1 MDDEDARW
9 LGAFNAKAEGTS
21 GEGSPVR
28 EKENIPLSAG
38 RERRTKGKDKEKEAN
53 VPATLNITDDTFEYI
68 MGVLEK
74 HAEDSVPMLHTVSRD
89 DVFLSY
95 TCYFAEP
102 CEEPVATPHLFV
114 C

>member
-53 VPATLNITDDTFEYI
+53 VPATINITEDTFEYI

-74 HAEDSVPMLHTVSRD
+74 HAEDSVPMLHTVSHVEVSLVD
-89 DVFLSY
+89 I
-95 TCYFAEP
+95 CGFANFR
-102 CEEPVATPHLFV
+102 EEPVATPHFLI